1 MTQLWILVANGSLAR
16 FFSRPGAG
24 EPLVPLETVDFPEG
38 RLKGRDLERDRQG
51 HESSDNSSAAA
62 HFEPHT
68 DLRRKRMHQ
77 FARQLAQRLD
87 AGLAAQDYHALWLVA
102 SNPFLGELKAA
113 LSRPVS
119 DRVQWVHEAD
129 YTSLGVGALE
139 DRLHEHRRHTA

>member
-16 FFSRPGAG
+16 FFSRPSAG
-24 EPLVPLETVDFPEG
+24 EPLVPLETVDFPAG

-68 DLRRKRMHQ
+68 ELRKKRMHQ
-77 FARQLAQRLD
+77 FAHQLARRLD
-87 AGLAAQDYHALWLVA
+87 AGLAAGDYHALWLVA
-102 SNPFLGELKAA
+102 SSPFLGELKAA
-113 LSRPVS
+113 LSRTVS

-139 DRLHEHRRHTA
+139 DRLHEHHRQSA